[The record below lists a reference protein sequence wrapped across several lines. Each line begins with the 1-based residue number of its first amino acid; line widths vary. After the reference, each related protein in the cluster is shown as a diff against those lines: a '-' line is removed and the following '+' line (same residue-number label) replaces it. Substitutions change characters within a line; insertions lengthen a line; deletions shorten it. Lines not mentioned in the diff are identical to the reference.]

1 MHCRGA
7 VLRPHMHQV
16 QGITDN
22 RRFLSFT
29 DCGGDGGAKIYAATN
44 IFPLKISGNWRIA
57 A

>member
-29 DCGGDGGAKIYAATN
+29 DRGGGGGAKIYAATN
-44 IFPLKISGNWRIA
+44 IFPLKIGGNGRIA